1 MISSNLKLHKILL
14 VLLFVG
20 SLYSQTLTR
29 RVWIDS
35 LFYNDGTNTYVHY
48 NFAEDTLVTNYKG
61 TAHRVLYIDAS
72 GDVTELAYGSSG
84 QVLKSNGATSAP
96 SWQADVSGAG
106 GSSYADS
113 IVHDTRHVIGDSL
126 ITDDE
131 GAARYEPIDA
141 AIVKSDEAETLTA
154 NWVNTAYPWAD
165 NEVADNITASS
176 YTLLTA
182 VGDSVEANA
191 YYPGGTDVADADVAD
206 NITVTNYLLLTAVND
221 SLSSIT
227 DDTTNF
233 QTAYTHSQDNTQA
246 HTDYLLNNASDA
258 TSGDLTATGFI
269 IGSADI
275 DEAELE
281 IIDGATV
288 TTTELN
294 SLTAVLA
301 DTTEYKTETRNFTIA
316 YPDSLMDDIRIAEFP
331 ATLYPN
337 GVTLTYLSISASAS
351 CTDTHIFEEW
361 SDMIGTSQST
371 VHSLAISGAV
381 RAETSSPTDD
391 EIAAGGYLNLNM
403 DDSTDDLDLILVTYR
418 FYPTP

>member
-20 SLYSQTLTR
+20 SLYSQELTR

-165 NEVADNITASS
+165 NEVASMAAI
-176 YTLLTA
+176 
-182 VGDSVEANA
+182 V
-191 YYPGGTDVADADVAD
+191 
-206 NITVTNYLLLTAVND
+206 
-221 SLSSIT
+221 
-227 DDTTNF
+227 
-233 QTAYTHSQDNTQA
+233 
-246 HTDYLLNNASDA
+246 
-258 TSGDLTATGFI
+258 
-269 IGSADI
+269 
-275 DEAELE
+275 
-281 IIDGATV
+281 
-288 TTTELN
+288 
-294 SLTAVLA
+294 A